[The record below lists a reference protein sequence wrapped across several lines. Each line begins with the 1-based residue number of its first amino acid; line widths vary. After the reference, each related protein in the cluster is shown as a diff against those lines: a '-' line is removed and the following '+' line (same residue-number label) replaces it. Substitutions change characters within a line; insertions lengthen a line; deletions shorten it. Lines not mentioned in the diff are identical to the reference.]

1 MSFDL
6 FSARVDKLS
15 RGKYYNIVASIMLVI
30 ICLLPGAGYAAI
42 DMSVGRS
49 DVAAYTGSFKTG
61 IPIAVAP
68 GRAGLQPS
76 LSLQYTSGMGNG
88 LYGMGWQLDIARIE
102 RSIKVSVKASSSTAE
117 I

>member
-1 MSFDL
+1 MRYISL
-6 FSARVDKLS
+6 CLSALCVS
-15 RGKYYNIVASIMLVI
+15 PCLVH
-30 ICLLPGAGYAAI
+30 AAI

-49 DVAAYTGSFKTG
+49 DVAAYIGSFKTA

-102 RSIKVSVKASSSTAE
+102 RSTKDGRPGYTDNDTFVLIMNGVSQTLVKQAGG
-117 I
+117 